1 MKCKRVC
8 WQREQ
13 SQHSPPPFPPGKT
26 PPSHSSSLQV
36 DMLMELSWVTG
47 HQHTLPGAGAPTT
60 THITSQAPEPSSLE
74 GIVQH
79 RVSPQGNLVAARGSA
94 AVTLGLTPGV
104 TALLCQGV
112 LTSPGCVQVCW
123 NNGEV
128 PFLGQC
134 SDMPRV
140 EYSWESSFG
149 VFP

>member
-13 SQHSPPPFPPGKT
+13 SSTPFPPGKT
-26 PPSHSSSLQV
+26 PPSHSSSLV
-36 DMLMELSWVTG
+36 EMLVELSWVMG
-47 HQHTLPGAGAPTT
+47 HQHGLSAPLPGAGAPTT
-60 THITSQAPEPSSLE
+60 THITSQAPETSSLE

-79 RVSPQGNLVAARGSA
+79 RVSLRGKLTPARGSA

-104 TALLCQGV
+104 TALLCQRV
-112 LTSPGCVQVCW
+112 LTLLGCVQVCW

-134 SDMPRV
+134 SDMPGV
-140 EYSWESSFG
+140 EYAWESSFG